1 MKPVVDS
8 PHPTL
13 RASRM
18 GPPGKGRQPDTKCHQ
33 MFHACKS
40 RFFSIPHG
48 SVPIRTA
55 TDGRRIPRPWPHQLP
70 RHAPN
75 LRATAPPRNCAFSG
89 TRGASFG
96 GRYLS
101 GEPSLHL
108 PARVAWSPF
117 ARRCAARQLVG
128 AGEHSGKTETRWR
141 HCALAGTDQLAPQ
154 FIFDSSAGEL
164 HACSL
169 ARKYVLKSACC
180 LLTAKISS
188 AARG

>member
-1 MKPVVDS
+1 MAG
-8 PHPTL
+8 L
-13 RASRM
+13 R
-18 GPPGKGRQPDTKCHQ
+18 GHRQPAYDDIT
-33 MFHACKS
+33 S
-40 RFFSIPHG
+40 SFFSIPDG
-48 SVPIRTA
+48 SVPVGIR
-55 TDGRRIPRPWPHQLP
+55 TDGRRLARPS
-70 RHAPN
+70 RRNFYRDARN
-75 LRATAPPRNCAFSG
+75 MRSEAPPRKCASSG
-89 TRGASFG
+89 TSGASFG

-101 GEPSLHL
+101 GEPSAHL
-108 PARVAWSPF
+108 RARVAPSPF

-154 FIFDSSAGEL
+154 VIFDSSAGEL

-169 ARKYVLKSACC
+169 ARKSALKPACC